1 MLNSIKIATTGL
13 TGFSKE
19 LQTISNNVANLNTPG
34 FKGSNAKFSSLFSQ
48 EGDSASSG
56 HQGASSGAG
65 LAVLPSVVNFA
76 QGQINQTGNDLDV
89 AVDGNGF
96 FVLHDSR
103 GQTLYTRDGSF
114 KFDSKGFLVDADGN
128 HVQALTNQGVLQ
140 DISITG
146 LKNNSASASKAIQ
159 LTGRLSTADTDKAV
173 GGVIVTDAVG
183 GSHTLAVNFKNN
195 TAVTPGSWLVTI
207 KDGNDTVATGEV
219 KFINGALDPAHNS
232 ISFTYSP
239 AGVSALP
246 LTMTLDASTTSA
258 ATGTSTLAVS
268 SIDGYAQGDMSKA
281 SFDGEGNLVIT
292 YTNGQ
297 TSKNQTLALASFSS
311 TDHLVAVSGNK
322 FKSTRQQDV
331 SIGIANS
338 SMSTIDGG
346 SLEGS
351 NVDLS
356 KEFSAIII
364 TQRGYQASSEL
375 ISTAN
380 QMLDTLL
387 HMKG

>member
-1 MLNSIKIATTGL
+1 MLTSIKIATTGL

-34 FKGSNAKFSSLFSQ
+34 FKGSNAKFSSFFSH

-65 LAVLPSVVNFA
+65 LALLPSVVNFA

-96 FVLHDSR
+96 FVLRDNK
-103 GQTLYTRDGSF
+103 GQTFYTRDGSF

-140 DISITG
+140 DISVNN
-146 LKNNSASASKAIQ
+146 LKTNPASASKAIQ
-159 LTGRLSTADTDKAV
+159 LSGRLSTADTDKAV
-173 GGVIVTDAVG
+173 GGVIVIDAVG

-195 TAVTPGSWLVTI
+195 NTASPGSWLVTI
-207 KDGNDTVATGEV
+207 KDGNDTVASGEV
-219 KFINGALDPAHNS
+219 KFINGALDPARNS
-232 ISFTYSP
+232 VSFTYSP
-239 AGVSALP
+239 SGVAALP
-246 LTMTLDASTTSA
+246 LTLTLDASTTSA
-258 ATGTSTLAVS
+258 ATGASTLAVS
-268 SIDGYAQGDMSKA
+268 NIDGYAQGDMSKT
-281 SFDGEGNLVIT
+281 SFDGDGNLVVS

-311 TDHLVAVSGNK
+311 TDHLVAISGNK

-331 SIGIANS
+331 SLGVASNS
-338 SMSTIDGG
+338 LSSIDGG

>member
-34 FKGSNAKFSSLFSQ
+34 FKGSNAKFSSFFSHD
-48 EGDSASSG
+48 GDSASGG
-56 HQGASSGAG
+56 HQGAASGAG

-96 FVLHDSR
+96 FVLRDSQ
-103 GQTLYTRDGSF
+103 GQTFYTRDGSF

-146 LKNNSASASKAIQ
+146 LKTNAASATKAIQ
-159 LTGRLSTADTDKAV
+159 LSGRLSTADTDKAV

-183 GSHTLAVNFKNN
+183 GTHTLAVNFKNN
-195 TAVTPGSWLVTI
+195 NAATPGSWLVTI
-207 KDGNDTVATGEV
+207 KDGNDTVGTGEV
-219 KFINGALDPAHNS
+219 KFISGVLDSAHNS
-232 ISFTYSP
+232 VAFTYSP
-239 AGVSALP
+239 SGVAPLS

-258 ATGTSTLAVS
+258 ATGASTLAVA
-268 SIDGYAQGDMSKA
+268 SIDGFAQGDMSNA
-281 SFDGEGNLVIT
+281 SFDGQGNLVIS

-297 TSKNQTLALASFSS
+297 TSKNQTLALANFSS
-311 TDHLVAVSGNK
+311 TDHLVAISGNK

-331 SIGIANS
+331 SLGVAS
-338 SMSTIDGG
+338 SNLSTIDGG

-356 KEFSAIII
+356 KEFSEIII